1 MSKRVSILTSRHI
14 ALGAKPGQGEGV
26 GYAEWNGMNVAWNYA
41 SNPEDE
47 HDAVRQVAG
56 LFDVSAL
63 RKIRVRGADAL
74 SVVDHVSTRDMTKIY
89 PGKSGYGLVL
99 TEQGTICDD
108 CIIANLGDDGYLM
121 VIGSGEG
128 LERLQESAEGKD
140 VTVELDDEL
149 HDISLQ
155 GPKAVDFLNEHT
167 PLDLPSLKYFHQE
180 KTILFDQECVISRT
194 GYSGERG
201 YEIFANSN
209 EVQIIWDTILEKGK
223 NIGIVPCSFTCLD
236 KIRIEASLLFYPYDM
251 TKENSPWEVGLGWAF
266 SKAGNYRGKA
276 AAESLRGKERI
287 NFAGIYA
294 DHNEALAGGEILL
307 LEGKEVGV
315 VNSPAYSHRMKKS
328 LALVHLSPE
337 ASEIGTK
344 LRVKGDGIDCT
355 ATVGLTPFYDPD
367 KTRTHA

>member
-1 MSKRVSILTSRHI
+1 MSKRVSVLTSRHI
-14 ALGAKPGQGEGV
+14 ALGAEPDQGEGV
-26 GYAEWNGMNVAWNYA
+26 GYADWNGMNVAWNYA

-47 HDAVRQVAG
+47 HDAVREVAG

-74 SVVDHVSTRDMTKIY
+74 SAVDHVSTRDMTKIY

-99 TEQGTICDD
+99 TEQGMICDD
-108 CIIANLGDDGYLM
+108 CIIANLGDDGYMM
-121 VIGSGEG
+121 VTGSGEG

-140 VTVELDDEL
+140 VTIEPDDEL

-180 KTILFDQECVISRT
+180 KTILFDQECIISRT

-223 NIGIVPCSFTCLD
+223 HIGIVPCSFSCLD

-276 AAESLRGKERI
+276 AAKSLRGQERI
-287 NFAGIYA
+287 TFAGIYV

-307 LEGKEVGV
+307 LDDKEVGV

-328 LALVHLSPE
+328 LALVHLTPD

-344 LRVKGDGIDCT
+344 LRVKGDGIDNT
-355 ATVGLTPFYDPD
+355 ATVESTPFYDPD